1 MVVIKE
7 NTEFQKVLK
16 SGKWF
21 GAECLVIYVLPNYRE
36 ENRIGVAVGK
46 KAGKS
51 VVRNRLKRLIRE
63 AYRLIEEQLE
73 SGFDIVIVWKSSANI
88 DNVNFDV
95 VQKSLLKCL
104 NKANLMKK
112 GIEED

>member
-1 MVVIKE
+1 MNIIKE
-7 NTEFQKVLK
+7 NAEFQKVLK

-21 GAECLVIYVLPNYRE
+21 GADCLVIYVLENGRE

-63 AYRLIEEQLE
+63 SYRLIEEQLE
-73 SGFDIVIVWKSSANI
+73 SGLDIIIVWKSSANI

>member
-1 MVVIKE
+1 MNIIKE

-21 GAECLVIYVLPNYRE
+21 GAECVVIYVLPNNKE

-63 AYRLIEEQLE
+63 AYRLNEEKIKKGL
-73 SGFDIVIVWKSSANI
+73 DIIIVWRSSNNI
-88 DNVNFDV
+88 DNVNFDI

-104 NKANLMKK
+104 NKANL
-112 GIEED
+112 ITEA

>member
-1 MVVIKE
+1 MNIIKE

-21 GAECLVIYVLPNYRE
+21 GAECVVIYVLPNGRE

-63 AYRLIEEQLE
+63 SYRLNEEQIEKGL
-73 SGFDIVIVWKSSANI
+73 DMVIVWRSSTNVDNI
-88 DNVNFDV
+88 NFDI

-112 GIEED
+112 V

>member
-1 MVVIKE
+1 MNKIKE

-16 SGKWF
+16 TGKWF
-21 GAECLVIYVLPNYRE
+21 GAECVVIYVLQNKKE
-36 ENRIGVAVGK
+36 VNRIGVAVGK

-63 AYRLIEEQLE
+63 AYRLNEEQIEKGL
-73 SGFDIVIVWKSSANI
+73 DIVIVWRSSTNI
-88 DNVNFDV
+88 DNVNFEI

-104 NKANLMKK
+104 DKANLINKA
-112 GIEED
+112 

>member
-1 MVVIKE
+1 MNIIKE
-7 NTEFQKVLK
+7 NAEFQKVLK

-21 GAECLVIYVLPNYRE
+21 GADYVVIYVLPNGKE
-36 ENRIGVAVGK
+36 ENRVGVAVGK

-63 AYRLIEEQLE
+63 SYRLNEGQIEKGL
-73 SGFDIVIVWKSSANI
+73 DIVIVWRSGANI
-88 DNVNFDV
+88 DNVNLDI

-104 NKANLMKK
+104 NKANLIKK
-112 GIEED
+112 A

>member
-1 MVVIKE
+1 MNIIKE

-21 GAECLVIYVLPNYRE
+21 GAECVVIYVLPNNKE

-63 AYRLIEEQLE
+63 AYRLNKEQIAG
-73 SGFDIVIVWKSSANI
+73 GFDIVIVWRSSTNI
-88 DNVNFDV
+88 DNINFDI

-104 NKANLMKK
+104 NKANL
-112 GIEED
+112 INEA

>member
-1 MVVIKE
+1 MKRIKD
-7 NTEFQKVLK
+7 NTEFQRVLK
-16 SGKWF
+16 NGKWF
-21 GAECLVIYVLPNYRE
+21 GAECVVIYVLPNNKE

-63 AYRLIEEQLE
+63 AYRINCEQIENGL
-73 SGFDIVIVWKSSANI
+73 DIVIVWKNSANVE
-88 DNVNFDV
+88 NVNFDI

-104 NKANLMKK
+104 NKANLIK
-112 GIEED
+112 

>member
-1 MVVIKE
+1 MNVIKD
-7 NTEFQKVLK
+7 NAEFQKVLK

-21 GAECLVIYVLPNYRE
+21 GAEYIVIYVLPNNKE
-36 ENRIGVAVGK
+36 DNRIGVAVGK

-63 AYRLIEEQLE
+63 AYRLNTEQIEK
-73 SGFDIVIVWKSSANI
+73 GFDIVIVWKSSANI
-88 DNVNFDV
+88 DNVNFDM

-104 NKANLMKK
+104 NKANLMNK

>member
-1 MVVIKE
+1 MNIIKE
-7 NTEFQKVLK
+7 NTEFQRVLK

-21 GAECLVIYVLPNYRE
+21 GAECVVIYVLPNNKE

-63 AYRLIEEQLE
+63 TYRLNEKQIVK
-73 SGFDIVIVWKSSANI
+73 GIDIVIVWRSSTNI